1 MGSSEGG
8 GEVVE
13 YLFSFFA
20 FLVELA
26 RMGCKDF
33 GIQSRRAFRLADLS
47 GIADVFSECGV
58 NHEPETTNMSSLP
71 CRVLSPPILIAAD
84 FALHEAFYV
93 SLFYHFLCSLPSSNL
108 SWLGLRQKQSQWR
121 GK

>member
-1 MGSSEGG
+1 MGSSGG
-8 GEVVE
+8 GGSSRVP
-13 YLFSFFA
+13 FFPFFA

-33 GIQSRRAFRLADLS
+33 GIQSRRDLS

-108 SWLGLRQKQSQWR
+108 
-121 GK
+121 